1 MCRIWREGGEKRKT
15 TQRDDIRII
24 RLAEND
30 PETTSKKIHLDM
42 EGKGLEVSESTVRR
56 RLNEGGLR
64 YGPPLKKPLLKPN
77 HLEARLQFVLE
88 NADRDWDRVIFTD
101 ESTFQLFQSA
111 RMVWQPIN
119 SRVVQR
125 TVKHGPK
132 VHVWGGFSSKGFGK
146 LALFTRNLDAS
157 FLTQIYEE
165 YLLPSAQE
173 MSQKAQIVGSFRRTT
188 ILSTHRKKPK
198 NGGRKTTS
206 PG

>member
-1 MCRIWREGGEKRKT
+1 MQDFEGRGRKRNT
-15 TQRDDIRII
+15 TQRDDVRII

-30 PETTSKKIHLDM
+30 PETSAKKIHLNM

-111 RMVWQPIN
+111 RMVWQPIQL
-119 SRVVQR
+119 SGAEDGEAWTQGACLGWFFFKRLRQTR
-125 TVKHGPK
+125 PLHPQ
-132 VHVWGGFSSKGFGK
+132 FGC
-146 LALFTRNLDAS
+146 LLFDPN
-157 FLTQIYEE
+157 I
-165 YLLPSAQE
+165 
-173 MSQKAQIVGSFRRTT
+173 
-188 ILSTHRKKPK
+188 
-198 NGGRKTTS
+198 
-206 PG
+206 